1 MTYSKQSLLLG
12 LGLFL
17 LTVKVLAQ
25 EDVPKLEGTVG
36 LQEVLDYA
44 LVQSPSIRQAQ
55 IDEQIGDR
63 EIKANIAGWYPQIT
77 ASAAGAYNIKLQ
89 TNAIGDQLITF
100 GQPYNSNVLLQV
112 DQSLFNR
119 DQLFASRT
127 SKYYRNQ
134 LEEVIEN
141 AKINTVVDVTKAFYD
156 ILLSEEELKIIDEN
170 LQRLEKQYKDART
183 RYETGLVDKTDY
195 QRAFITLTNSKS
207 SRNRVMNSFDAKYS
221 YLKQLIGH
229 PDSLDFEITFDVK
242 GAVEDIAQ
250 DAADPLMLE
259 NRVEYRLMQTQQS
272 LNEIQTAY
280 EKWNYLPQLSAYYR
294 YNWMYFNQ
302 NFSDLYNQSYPTSAV
317 GLNLSIPIFQGGK
330 RVHRVKAAE
339 LQVERGK
346 IDLENLTN
354 QINTQYDAA
363 LASYNSSLYEW
374 EIIREN
380 MEMAENVYDII
391 KMQYDEGVKAYV
403 DLVVAETDLQTAQIN
418 HINAFYQVLLSKLDL
433 DQALGTIN
441 Y

>member
-1 MTYSKQSLLLG
+1 MTYSKQSLLLS

-17 LTVKVLAQ
+17 STIRVMAQ
-25 EDVPKLEGTVG
+25 EEIPKLEGQVG

-44 LVQSPSIRQAQ
+44 MIQSPTIRQAQ
-55 IDEQIGDR
+55 LDEQIGDR

-112 DQSLFNR
+112 DQNLFTR
-119 DQLFASRT
+119 DQLFASKT
-127 SKYYRNQ
+127 SKYYRSQ
-134 LEEVIEN
+134 LEDVIEN
-141 AKINTVVDVTKAFYD
+141 AKINTVVDVTRAFYS
-156 ILLSEEELKIIDEN
+156 ILLSEEELKIVEEN
-170 LQRLEKQYKDART
+170 LERLEKQYKDAKV

-195 QRAFITLTNSKS
+195 QRAFITLTNAKS
-207 SRNRVMNSFDAKYS
+207 NQNRVMNSFEAKYS

-229 PDSLDFEITFDVK
+229 PDNAEFTIAYDVK
-242 GAVEDIAQ
+242 GAIDEIAQ
-250 DAADPLMLE
+250 DSTDPLILE

-294 YNWMYFNQ
+294 YNWMYFNE
-302 NFSDLYNQSYPTSAV
+302 NFSDLYQQSYPTSAV

-330 RVHRVKAAE
+330 RVHRVKAAQ
-339 LQVERGK
+339 LQVERGQVELQ
-346 IDLENLTN
+346 DLSN
-354 QINTQYDAA
+354 QINTEYETA
-363 LASYNSSLYEW
+363 LAAYNSSLYEW

-380 MEMAENVYDII
+380 MQMAENVYDII

-433 DQALGTIN
+433 DQALGSIN

>member
-1 MTYSKQSLLLG
+1 MTYSKQSLLLS

-17 LTVKVLAQ
+17 STIRVMAQ
-25 EDVPKLEGTVG
+25 EEIPKLEGQVG

-44 LVQSPSIRQAQ
+44 MIQSPTIRQAQ
-55 IDEQIGDR
+55 LDEQIGDR

-112 DQSLFNR
+112 DQNLFTR
-119 DQLFASRT
+119 DQLFASKT
-127 SKYYRNQ
+127 SKYYRSQ
-134 LEEVIEN
+134 LEDVIEN
-141 AKINTVVDVTKAFYD
+141 AKINTVVDVTRAFYS
-156 ILLSEEELKIIDEN
+156 ILLSEEELKIVEEN
-170 LQRLEKQYKDART
+170 LERLEKQYKDAKV

-195 QRAFITLTNSKS
+195 QRAFITLTNAKS
-207 SRNRVMNSFDAKYS
+207 NQNRVMNSFEAKYS

-229 PDSLDFEITFDVK
+229 PDNAEFTIAYDVK
-242 GAVEDIAQ
+242 GAIDEIAQ
-250 DAADPLMLE
+250 DSTDPLILE

-294 YNWMYFNQ
+294 YNWMYFNE
-302 NFSDLYNQSYPTSAV
+302 NFSDLYQQSYPTSAV

-330 RVHRVKAAE
+330 RVHRVKAAQ
-339 LQVERGK
+339 LQVERGQVELQ
-346 IDLENLTN
+346 DLSN
-354 QINTQYDAA
+354 QINTEYETA
-363 LASYNSSLYEW
+363 LAAYNSSLYEW

-433 DQALGTIN
+433 DQALGSIN

>member
-1 MTYSKQSLLLG
+1 MTYSKQSLLLS
-12 LGLFL
+12 LGLFFS
-17 LTVKVLAQ
+17 TIRVMAQ
-25 EDVPKLEGTVG
+25 EEIPKLEGQVG

-44 LVQSPSIRQAQ
+44 MIQSPTIRQAQ
-55 IDEQIGDR
+55 LDEQIGDR

-100 GQPYNSNVLLQV
+100 GQPYNSNILLQV
-112 DQSLFNR
+112 DQNLFTR
-119 DQLFASRT
+119 DQLFASKT

-134 LEEVIEN
+134 LEDVIEN
-141 AKINTVVDVTKAFYD
+141 AKINTVVDVTRAFYS
-156 ILLSEEELKIIDEN
+156 ILLSEEELKIVEEN
-170 LQRLEKQYKDART
+170 LERLEKQYKDAKV

-195 QRAFITLTNSKS
+195 QRAFITLTNAKS
-207 SRNRVMNSFDAKYS
+207 NQNRVMNSFEAKYS

-229 PDSLDFEITFDVK
+229 PDHAEFTIAYDVK
-242 GAVEDIAQ
+242 GAIDEIAQ
-250 DAADPLMLE
+250 DSTDPLILE

-294 YNWMYFNQ
+294 YNWMYFNE
-302 NFSDLYNQSYPTSAV
+302 NFSDLYRQSYPTSAV

-330 RVHRVKAAE
+330 RVHRVKAAQ

-346 IDLENLTN
+346 VELKNLSN
-354 QINTQYDAA
+354 QINTEYETA
-363 LASYNSSLYEW
+363 LAAYNSSLYEW

-433 DQALGTIN
+433 DQALGSIN